1 MAYKIA
7 YLNIHDPHHSKKTG
21 EILIQPASEQNE
33 SDLFVLT
40 EIDSNNQEDN
50 QFIEELLRS
59 ALLEYQSNEPFNGEK
74 LLEVILQKLNVEIPI
89 IMPKKK
95 NWLESMHCFVGVYYK
110 DNLYFSTFGKVKIYL
125 IKDAL
130 IKKISNKAPEE
141 EKEVFAYTL
150 SGEVKEK
157 DKLLITTESL
167 TNYISL
173 DKVKKIISTLPPKSS
188 IAHFNNILDS
198 SPPEVSFFSMIIQST
213 TRNQEIEELNQR
225 NVKLTTPTTSRN
237 SIDELLK
244 VERDTE
250 KILTPPSFFENIKDS
265 LKEKLT
271 PKKEKNELKKHLE
284 YGPSRNIFK
293 RFTRLTKQVLPQQI
307 PTQKLSFRF
316 NDYINHKVTKF
327 KKLSKLNRTLII
339 IIIVL
344 LLLFSQNLIW
354 QSRQQSKI
362 KDNETYE
369 QLLGELI
376 NKQNGIEASLIY
388 NDTVRAK
395 QLLQEI
401 YDILNDLPKDSK
413 DRIAK
418 HNEINE
424 SIQVIYERI
433 WKVNN
438 IEEPLSLIN
447 FKELNP
453 GVNITNI
460 EIRDNKLYGFNNLN
474 KLYGLDLENNEKI
487 VIDDFNLGL
496 KDTQLFNKNNIIIG
510 YDLNKNFFSIQDN
523 ESSGINASVP
533 ANLLNIDDLTFYLD
547 KMYLL
552 NKENNQI
559 VRLTSNGDN
568 FVSQRNWLKDDT
580 DISTAKAITVD
591 GLLYVLMENGEIKK
605 LSGGNKRDFPQVI
618 VEPAL
623 NKPSDITTTE
633 NSDNLYIL
641 DEENKR
647 IVVINKESGEL
658 ANQYYSD
665 KFNELKDFILD
676 YDNNKIYILNDNQVF
691 VIAI

>member
-1 MAYKIA
+1 MFDNLKKAFSNASTGFSEKD
-7 YLNIHDPHHSKKTG
+7 LNEKDIEDVLFEL
-21 EILIQPASEQNE
+21 EINLLE
-33 SDLFVLT
+33 SDVAT
-40 EIDSNNQEDN
+40 EVIDS
-50 QFIEELLRS
+50 
-59 ALLEYQSNEPFNGEK
+59 
-74 LLEVILQKLNVEIPI
+74 
-89 IMPKKK
+89 
-95 NWLESMHCFVGVYYK
+95 
-110 DNLYFSTFGKVKIYL
+110 
-125 IKDAL
+125 
-130 IKKISNKAPEE
+130 
-141 EKEVFAYTL
+141 
-150 SGEVKEK
+150 
-157 DKLLITTESL
+157 
-167 TNYISL
+167 
-173 DKVKKIISTLPPKSS
+173 
-188 IAHFNNILDS
+188 
-198 SPPEVSFFSMIIQST
+198 
-213 TRNQEIEELNQR
+213 
-225 NVKLTTPTTSRN
+225 
-237 SIDELLK
+237 
-244 VERDTE
+244 
-250 KILTPPSFFENIKDS
+250 IKDS

>member
-271 PKKEKNELKKHLE
+271 PKKDKNELKKHLE

>member
-633 NSDNLYIL
+633 NSDNLWIL